1 MGLLLISKRLVYQS
15 YPMPKKYTNYS
26 KTSNTPRIP
35 FEKEKLINELRLIGS
50 YGLKNKREVWRL
62 QLTLAKLRKA
72 ARVLL
77 TMPEKDPRRLFE
89 GEALIRRMVRLGLL
103 KESERKLD
111 YVLGLT
117 IAQFMERRLQTL
129 VMKRKIG
136 HSVHHARVLIGQRHI
151 AVGKQMVNIPS
162 FMVRVSSEQH
172 IQRSATSC
180 FKTGKPGRMKRKK
193 AAGGGGDE

>member
-1 MGLLLISKRLVYQS
+1 MGLLLISIRLVYQS
-15 YPMPKKYTNYS
+15 YQMPKKYTNYT
-26 KTSNTPRIP
+26 KTSNTPRRP

-50 YGLKNKREVWRL
+50 YGLKNKNEVWRL

-77 TMPEKDPRRLFE
+77 TLPEKDPRRLFE
-89 GEALIRRMVRLGLL
+89 GEALIRRMVRMGLL
-103 KESERKLD
+103 KDSERKLD

-129 VMKRKIG
+129 VMKRKIAS
-136 HSVHHARVLIGQRHI
+136 SVHHARVLIRQKHI

-172 IQRSATSC
+172 IQLSATSVI
-180 FKTGKPGRMKRKK
+180 KTGELGRSKK
-193 AAGGGGDE
+193 KKQSA